1 MNETTEKLIQ
11 VYEEKSKV
19 SATTK
24 LRFDIAKTRVEYL
37 QQNQTTLDSFLPS
50 YALLTT
56 SAGRDAFIYMTD
68 SYAQKT
74 RNVRVMLLRAQR
86 EEINK

>member
-1 MNETTEKLIQ
+1 MDKRLEVLK
-11 VYEEKSKV
+11 YEEKSKV

-24 LRFDIAKTRVEYL
+24 LRLDSAKTRTEYL
-37 QQNQTTLDSFLPS
+37 QQHRTTLDSFLPS

-56 SAGRDAFIYMTD
+56 SAGRDSFIYITD

-74 RNVRVMLLRAQR
+74 RGVRVMLMRALR